1 MSNNTQALARPDSV
15 TNAEM
20 ALIGGDAL
28 RSREAALKAKQQ
40 AVEMDLPLDGITI
53 LGGKVYVN
61 NKGLTIM
68 LRRDERGPGSVAV
81 EVVKDAW
88 DDCILD
94 TIRQRMGST
103 SKDAAARWAD
113 AGLMRAKCKAR
124 ISFPDGS
131 HYEAYGDASIIT
143 MGMPAM
149 HNPDY
154 ANHMSETRSV
164 NRAIRRATGL
174 DTTAEEMVGGVSR
187 DAVTELGLDL
197 TPDADASVAHSST
210 RPAPSAA
217 DAEPQAAEN
226 AENEYAQ
233 IIALNARITELCAAL
248 GDVPPESRDDLVALG
263 KKYGWVLTG
272 TGAASATWKEQ
283 LIVRLEIARQRATVT
298 AALAA
303 DPDAAAKLPKDA
315 DAMTAEELEKTLT
328 WLQNR
333 ARRHAPAITEPEPAS
348 AEASEPT
355 ASSLGEPWT
364 APDVLNALAAATE
377 KDIDGIAAEISP
389 SVDAFVLTEDLARQ
403 LRACV
408 TLARRAFTVTSAGS
422 MAQVE
427 IDAGEM
433 RTNLDITV
441 DQYDALIALTHRVR
455 DMRGWAG
462 SNGTTSRQPAVA
474 AATAGAGGR

>member
-1 MSNNTQALARPDSV
+1 MSDNTQALTRPDSV

-40 AVEMDLPLDGITI
+40 AFEMDLPLDGITI

-197 TPDADASVAHSST
+197 TPDADASDTRPST
-210 RPAPSAA
+210 RQTPSTAA
-217 DAEPQAAEN
+217 REPQTAEPIEDDHD
-226 AENEYAQ
+226 Q

-248 GDVPPESRDDLVALG
+248 NEPPPASRDDLVALG

-272 TGAASATWKEQ
+272 TGAASVTWKEQ
-283 LIVRLEIARQRATVT
+283 LIVRLQLARQRAALA
-298 AALAA
+298 AALSA
-303 DPDAAAKLPKDA
+303 DPDATGKLPKA
-315 DAMTAEELEKTLT
+315 VDAMTAEELDKTLT

-333 ARRHAPAITEPEPAS
+333 ARRHAPALTEPEPV
-348 AEASEPT
+348 SEVSGPDT
-355 ASSLGEPWT
+355 ASPLGEPWT
-364 APDVLNALAAATE
+364 EPDVLNALAAATE
-377 KDIDGIAAEISP
+377 KDIDGIAAEIGL

-408 TLARRAFTVTSAGS
+408 TLARRVFTATSAGS

-433 RTNLDITV
+433 RTNLDLTV
-441 DQYDALIALTHRVR
+441 DQYDAVVALTRRVR
-455 DMRGWAG
+455 AMRDWAG
-462 SNGTTSRQPAVA
+462 TNGTTSRQPAVA
-474 AATAGAGGR
+474 GATAGAGAR